1 MKKIRQLDMELAG
14 GCNYSC
20 QMCPQSS
27 GREKEFKKLLK
38 WDNFVKIVDNAIEHE
53 VETIS
58 LHGGGEPTL
67 NKKFNSG
74 NAVAVSGVVEIF
86 LDQPQ
91 LIIKKIN
98 KATVQHYSRYGFD
111 PSLVVPSSKK
121 NQKKMWNDLEIIINK
136 IKNTYLITHRG
147 QNFLSL
153 QSFKPCD
160 RYCKYY

>member
-67 NKKFNSG
+67 NKKFIECVKYIKDKNIHCSTITNG
-74 NAVAVSGVVEIF
+74 YRLDDKLIQENKSSTEIN
-86 LDQPQ
+86 D
-91 LIIKKIN
+91 N
-98 KATVQHYSRYGFD
+98 KQEET
-111 PSLVVPSSKK
+111 L
-121 NQKKMWNDLEIIINK
+121 
-136 IKNTYLITHRG
+136 
-147 QNFLSL
+147 
-153 QSFKPCD
+153 KPPE
-160 RYCKYY
+160 